1 MTTANPDI
9 PARDAQ
15 DAPASRPSSLLAWSV
30 HALTMSGLVFAS
42 LAMLSVIHDEIRW
55 MWLWLALAMIVDGVD
70 GTCARRA
77 RVKEVIPW
85 FDGGVLDILIDYLTW
100 TFIPALFMYLR
111 LPLGPKPVAGALM
124 ILVLVS
130 STFCY
135 ANEGEK
141 STDNYFVGF
150 PAAWNIVAVMMWVLA
165 LPGWLNIALTILL
178 SILTLVPT
186 HYVHPARVARF
197 RALNIA
203 AVGVW
208 LVGTVW
214 LVAVHPDPPIGVLP
228 NLPTAIQP
236 DRPIAALVMSVGGGV
251 WLLVAGALRTA
262 RGVDTPA

>member
-1 MTTANPDI
+1 
-9 PARDAQ
+9 
-15 DAPASRPSSLLAWSV
+15 
-30 HALTMSGLVFAS
+30 MSGLVFAS
-42 LAMLSVIHDEIRW
+42 LAMLSVIHNEIRW

-165 LPGWLNIALTILL
+165 LSGWLNIALTILL

-186 HYVHPARVARF
+186 HYVHPARVARVP
-197 RALNIA
+197 AGKIA
-203 AVGVW
+203 ARGVW
-208 LVGTVW
+208 GGGPRW
-214 LVAVHPDPPIGVLP
+214 LGALPPAPPLGAQP
-228 NLPTAIQP
+228 HHPTAIQP

>member
-1 MTTANPDI
+1 
-9 PARDAQ
+9 
-15 DAPASRPSSLLAWSV
+15 
-30 HALTMSGLVFAS
+30 MSGLVFAS

-100 TFIPALFMYLR
+100 TFIPALFIYLR
-111 LPLGPKPVAGALM
+111 LPMGPKPVAGALM

-178 SILTLVPT
+178 
-186 HYVHPARVARF
+186 
-197 RALNIA
+197 
-203 AVGVW
+203 
-208 LVGTVW
+208 
-214 LVAVHPDPPIGVLP
+214 
-228 NLPTAIQP
+228 
-236 DRPIAALVMSVGGGV
+236 
-251 WLLVAGALRTA
+251 
-262 RGVDTPA
+262 

>member
-1 MTTANPDI
+1 MC
-9 PARDAQ
+9 
-15 DAPASRPSSLLAWSV
+15 SSDLTRLLAWGV

-42 LAMLSVIHDEIRW
+42 LAMLSVIHNEIRW

-165 LPGWLNIALTILL
+165 LPG
-178 SILTLVPT
+178 
-186 HYVHPARVARF
+186 
-197 RALNIA
+197 
-203 AVGVW
+203 
-208 LVGTVW
+208 
-214 LVAVHPDPPIGVLP
+214 
-228 NLPTAIQP
+228 
-236 DRPIAALVMSVGGGV
+236 
-251 WLLVAGALRTA
+251 
-262 RGVDTPA
+262 

>member
-1 MTTANPDI
+1 
-9 PARDAQ
+9 
-15 DAPASRPSSLLAWSV
+15 
-30 HALTMSGLVFAS
+30 MSGLVFAS

-77 RVKEVIPW
+77 RVKEVVPW

-150 PAAWNIVAVMMWVLA
+150 PSAWNIVAVMLWVLHT
-165 LPGWLNIALTILL
+165 PDWLNVAATLVLTV
-178 SILTLVPT
+178 LTLVPT
-186 HYVHPARVARF
+186 HYVHPVRVRRF

-208 LVGTVW
+208 
-214 LVAVHPDPPIGVLP
+214 
-228 NLPTAIQP
+228 
-236 DRPIAALVMSVGGGV
+236 IAATA
-251 WLLVAGALRTA
+251 WLLVVHPVRPQVAAVLSVGSGLWLVGVGVLRSVQGEA
-262 RGVDTPA
+262 PQSPQSSQSSEASAKP